1 MKTLFE
7 LIILFFI
14 LFITISRNQYS
25 YSSEYSHILIKF
37 NIFMII
43 LITQFIFNIIYDYYK
58 YKKINPKNDLLDSIN
73 TGFAGIIGYSL
84 YNDILLI
91 NINFHHY
98 LYTTMAS
105 PLKNSFIQTLIT
117 VFFIAFVKSIKYI
130 YYGINLIAFKDIKK
144 CNKNKENTIN

>member
-1 MKTLFE
+1 
-7 LIILFFI
+7 
-14 LFITISRNQYS
+14 
-25 YSSEYSHILIKF
+25 
-37 NIFMII
+37 MII